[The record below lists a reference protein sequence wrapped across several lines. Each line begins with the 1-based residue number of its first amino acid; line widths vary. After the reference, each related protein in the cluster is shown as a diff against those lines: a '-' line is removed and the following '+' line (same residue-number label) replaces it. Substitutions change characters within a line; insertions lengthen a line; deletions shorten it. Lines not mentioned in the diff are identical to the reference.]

1 MAAVDVT
8 PILEPLNE
16 AQRAAVTAPPG
27 PVLVLAGAGSGKTRV
42 LTHRVAWL
50 QAAEGVSPWGILAV
64 TFTNKA
70 AAEMRGRIERL
81 VGVPAGGMWIGTFH
95 GLCHRLLRLHW
106 REAGLAESF
115 QILDADDQLRLVRR
129 VLRELELDEAR
140 WPPRQV
146 QWFINAC
153 KDEGRRPADLEA
165 AADPYTQQ
173 MARIYTAYE
182 AACRRGALVDFAE
195 LMLRACELLDGH
207 PDLLAHYR
215 GRFRHLLV
223 DEFQDTNAIQYRWL
237 RLLAQGPVAPF
248 VVGDDD
254 QSIYGWRGAR
264 VEHIRRFTEDWE
276 GVQVY
281 RLEQN
286 YRSTATILEAANALI
301 ARNAGRMGKNLW
313 TEGPRGDPI
322 RLYAAYNDLDEA
334 RFVVERIQALTT
346 EGGHARA
353 DIAVL
358 YRSNAQS
365 RVIEEALVAA
375 GVPYR
380 VHGGLRFF
388 ERAEVKDALAYLRLV
403 ASRADDAA
411 FERVVNVPARGVGE
425 RTAAAV
431 RQAARAHGL
440 TLWAAMER
448 LLGEG
453 ALAARAAGA
462 LRGFAEL
469 VEAMDRALR
478 GLALHEQ
485 VERAIA
491 LSGLR
496 EHHGR
501 EGGERARARLENL
514 DELVNAARAFELEAA
529 AGEAP
534 PEGPLAAFLAHA
546 ALEAGEAQAG
556 PGEDCVQLMTLHAA
570 KGLEFPVVFL
580 CGMEEGLFPHQM
592 SLEEPGRLEEERRLC
607 YVGITRAREQLYLS
621 YAERRRLHGNETY
634 TEPSRFLDEIPAGLL
649 EEIRPRV
656 QVSRP
661 LYRPAAAPLEAP
673 PLALGQRVRH
683 GQFGEGVVLACEGS
697 GPQARVQVSFAEA
710 GTKWLV
716 LAYANLQPL

>member
-8 PILEPLNE
+8 PILAPLNDE
-16 AQRAAVTAPPG
+16 QRAAVTAPAG

-42 LTHRVAWL
+42 LTHRIAWVM
-50 QAAEGVSPWGILAV
+50 ATEGVSPWGVLAV

-81 VGVPAGGMWIGTFH
+81 VGAPAGGMWIGTFH

-106 REAGLAESF
+106 REAGLPEGF

-129 VLRELELDEAR
+129 VLRELELDEGR
-140 WPPRQV
+140 WPPKQV
-146 QWFINAC
+146 QGFINAR
-153 KDEGRRPADLEA
+153 KDEGLRPADLGGGD
-165 AADPYTQQ
+165 DPYAQQ
-173 MARIYTAYE
+173 MARIYAAYE
-182 AACRRGALVDFAE
+182 AACRRGGLVDFAE

-215 GRFRHLLV
+215 GRFAHVLV

-237 RLLAQGPVAPF
+237 RLLAGGGRAAPY

-264 VEHIRRFTEDWE
+264 IEHIRRFTEDWPE
-276 GVQVY
+276 VQVF
-281 RLEQN
+281 RLERN

-313 TEGPRGDPI
+313 TEGPRGEPI

-334 RFVVERIQALTT
+334 RFVAERIQALVED
-346 EGGHARA
+346 EGRARSE
-353 DIAVL
+353 IAVL

-375 GVPYR
+375 GIPYR

-388 ERAEVKDALAYLRLV
+388 ERAEIKDALAYLRLV

-411 FERVVNVPARGVGE
+411 FERVVNVPARGIGE
-425 RTAAAV
+425 RTLAAV
-431 RQAARAHGL
+431 RAAARAHGL
-440 TLWAAMER
+440 SLWEASAR
-448 LLGEG
+448 LLAEG

-462 LRGFAEL
+462 VRGFREL
-469 VEAMDRALR
+469 IEALAAAVA
-478 GLALHEQ
+478 GLPLHEQ
-485 VERAIA
+485 IERAIEM
-491 LSGLR
+491 SGLR

-501 EGGERARARLENL
+501 EGGERARARIENL
-514 DELVNAARAFELEAA
+514 DELVSAGRAFALGATGEEA
-529 AGEAP
+529 G
-534 PEGPLAAFLAHA
+534 GDLLAAFLAHA

-580 CGMEEGLFPHQM
+580 CGLEEGLFPHQM
-592 SLEEPGRLEEERRLC
+592 SLEEPGRLEEERRLA
-607 YVGITRAREQLYLS
+607 YVGITRARELLYLT
-621 YAERRRLHGNETY
+621 YAERRRLHGSESY
-634 TEPSRFLDEIPAGLL
+634 TEPSRFLGELPAELL
-649 EEIRPRV
+649 EEVRPRV

-661 LYRPAAAPLEAP
+661 LHRPDTLEAP

-683 GQFGEGVVLACEGS
+683 GHFGEGVVLACEGS